1 MADQVPDAVD
11 ARLRGEDGEKDR
23 GRRCRGRGGR
33 DRLGLGFGWHLDGT
47 GTQAFEVRFE
57 GSRVD
62 RVNDG
67 AEHGV
72 GLTLTARW

>member
-1 MADQVPDAVD
+1 MRWTRGFA
-11 ARLRGEDGEKDR
+11 ARTARR
-23 GRRCRGRGGR
+23 TGRRCRGRGGR